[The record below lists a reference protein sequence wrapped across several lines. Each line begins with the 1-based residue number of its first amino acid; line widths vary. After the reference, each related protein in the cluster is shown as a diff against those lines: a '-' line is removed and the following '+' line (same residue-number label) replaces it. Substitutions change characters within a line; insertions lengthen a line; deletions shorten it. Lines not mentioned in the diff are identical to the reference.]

1 MGLST
6 SRCHWFQVRAEAL
19 FLATMLAGATTTA
32 DAATAGQPLALVAEA
47 APSPGTADGQELYLE
62 VTLNQTGSGGLARFL
77 LRDGK
82 LLASVETLRQI
93 GFGLPGRNPE
103 EIVAL
108 ESLPGLMVRY
118 DAALQRVSLEAP
130 LSLLSLE
137 TTVLNAPVGASAPAS
152 ASPGALLN
160 YDLYASHQSDASN
173 LTATAELRV
182 FGVGAGVFSNTA
194 VTRAYRIDDGNGR
207 DDGWRGETVRL
218 DSSWQLSFP
227 ESATS
232 LTVGDT
238 FSGFLNWTR
247 AVRLGGVQIGRNFS
261 LQPYRITTPLPAFL
275 GEVAV
280 PSAVDLYV
288 NGIRQYSGEV
298 PAGPFQLATV
308 PGVSGMGNA
317 QIVVTDAFGRVRTLD
332 FPFYATQQLLAKGLS
347 DWSLSVGMVRED
359 YGLRSFSYA
368 NDPVASGNLRYGV
381 SDRFTVET
389 HAEGGGGLVNAGA
402 GGLWIMGRAGV
413 ISAAHARSTLDGLRG
428 SQTAIGYNWNGGR
441 FNFSIDSQRTRDEY
455 RDIASLYGPLPARI
469 SERGLA
475 GMTLRR
481 YGNLSLSYLRLQYP
495 ETEMSRY
502 VGAYWSQSF
511 ASGWSANLSF
521 NQNPDRRSDR
531 SLYLSVSVALDRDRQ
546 LNTSL
551 QRNGDRTNGIV
562 DISRPVPGDGDHG
575 GYGWRLQARDGDD
588 GAGGLAEVGWFNN
601 AGRYGTGVAS
611 YGSESYGYASAS
623 GSLVWM
629 GGHPFAARN
638 IGDAFAVV
646 STDGIA
652 GVPVKLENRPIGHTD
667 ARGMLLVTPLQSWQ
681 RNKLSIDP
689 MDLPAN
695 LRIDQVELLA
705 TPRQRSGTRVRF
717 GITPVRAATVV
728 LHDASGE
735 PLPLGS
741 SVAVN
746 GAADA
751 ASSVGYDGEVYLDAL
766 DTRNLLRVRTPEGA
780 CVASFDYP
788 AIDNDIPRI
797 GPLLCNQEPSP

>member
-1 MGLST
+1 
-6 SRCHWFQVRAEAL
+6 L
-19 FLATMLAGATTTA
+19 FLATVLAAGTITA
-32 DAATAGQPLALVAEA
+32 PKAVAAGEQFAFPADTV
-47 APSPGTADGQELYLE
+47 PSPVPANGEELYLE
-62 VTLNQTGSGGLARFL
+62 VTLNQTGSGRLAPFL

-82 LLASVETLRQI
+82 LLAGVEALRQL

-108 ESLPGLMVRY
+108 EDLPGLVVRY

-137 TTVLNAPVGASAPAS
+137 TTVLNVPSGANAKAS

-160 YDLYASHQSDASN
+160 YDLYGSHQGNASN
-173 LTATAELRV
+173 LTATAELRI
-182 FGVGAGVFSNTA
+182 FGIGSGIFSNTA
-194 VTRAYRIDDGNGR
+194 VTRTYRIDDGSGR

-218 DSSWQLSFP
+218 DSNWQLSFP

-247 AVRLGGVQIGRNFS
+247 AVRLGGLQIGRNFS

-288 NGIRQYSGEV
+288 NGVRQYSGEV

-308 PGVSGMGNA
+308 PGITGMGNA
-317 QIVVTDAFGRVRTLD
+317 QIVVTDAFGRIRTLD

-347 DWSLSVGMVRED
+347 DWSLSAGVVREN

-368 NDPVASGNLRYGV
+368 SDPVASGNLRYGV

-389 HAEGGGGLVNAGA
+389 HAEGGGGLINGGA
-402 GGLWIMGRAGV
+402 GGLWILGRAGV
-413 ISAAHARSTLDGLRG
+413 LSASHARSTLDDLRG
-428 SQTAIGYNWNGGR
+428 SQTAVGYNWNSGR
-441 FNFSIDSQRTRDEY
+441 FNFSIDSQRTHGEY
-455 RDIASLYGPLPARI
+455 RDIASLYGPLPASI

-475 GMTLRR
+475 GVTLPQF
-481 YGNLSLSYLRLQYP
+481 GNLSLSYIRLQYP

-531 SLYLSVSVALDRDRQ
+531 SLYLSVAVALDSDRQ

-551 QRNGDRTNGIV
+551 QRNGDRSNGVV
-562 DISRPVPGDGDHG
+562 DISRPVPGDGERG
-575 GYGWRLQARDGDD
+575 GYGWRLQARGGDD

-601 AGRYGTGVAS
+601 AGRYGAGVAS

-629 GGHPFAARN
+629 GGHPFVARN

-652 GVPVKLENRPIGHTD
+652 GVPVKLENRLIGHTD

-695 LRIDQVELLA
+695 MRIDQVELLA

-717 GITPVRAATVV
+717 GIAPVRAATVV
-728 LHDASGE
+728 LHDASGA

-741 SVAVN
+741 TIAVN
-746 GAADA
+746 GTTEA
-751 ASSVGYDGEVYLDAL
+751 ASSIGYDGEVYLDAL
-766 DTRNLLRVRTPEGA
+766 DTRNLLRVRTPDGA

-788 AIDNDIPRI
+788 LVSNDIPRI
-797 GPLLCNQEPSP
+797 GPLICNQESPP

>member
-1 MGLST
+1 MA
-6 SRCHWFQVRAEAL
+6 AEAV
-19 FLATMLAGATTTA
+19 AA
-32 DAATAGQPLALVAEA
+32 DQELALLAEA
-47 APSPGTADGQELYLE
+47 APSADTADGQELYLE
-62 VTLNQTGSGGLARFL
+62 VTLNQTGSGRLARFL

-82 LLASVETLRQI
+82 LLASVETLRQL
-93 GFGLPGRNPE
+93 GFALPARNPE
-103 EIVAL
+103 EIVSL
-108 ESLPGLMVRY
+108 ESLPGLVVRY
-118 DAALQRVSLEAP
+118 DAALQRVSLDAP
-130 LSLLSLE
+130 LSLLALE
-137 TTVLNAPVGASAPAS
+137 TTMLNAPMRASTRAS

-160 YDLYASHQSDASN
+160 YDLYASHQSNASN
-173 LTATAELRV
+173 LTATAELRI
-182 FGVGAGVFSNTA
+182 FGIGAGVFSNTA
-194 VTRAYRIDDGNGR
+194 VTRAYRIDDGNGH

-218 DSSWQLSFP
+218 DSNWQLSFP

-317 QIVVTDAFGRVRTLD
+317 QIVVTDAFGRVRTLN

-347 DWSLSVGMVRED
+347 DWSLSAGMVRED

-381 SDRFTVET
+381 SDRFTLET

-402 GGLWIMGRAGV
+402 GGLWILGRAGV
-413 ISAAHARSTLDGLRG
+413 VSAAHARSTLDGLRG
-428 SQTAIGYNWNGGR
+428 SQTAIGYNWNSGR
-441 FNFSIDSQRTRDEY
+441 FNFSIDSQRTSDEY

-475 GMTLRR
+475 GITLRR
-481 YGNLSLSYLRLQYP
+481 LGNLSLSYLRLQYP

-531 SLYLSVSVALDRDRQ
+531 SLYLSVAVALDGDRQ

-551 QRNGDRTNGIV
+551 QRNGDRDNGTV
-562 DISRPVPGDGDHG
+562 DISRPVPGDGDRG
-575 GYGWRLQARDGDD
+575 GYGWRLQVRDGDD

-601 AGRYGTGVAS
+601 AGRYGAGVAS

-652 GVPVKLENRPIGHTD
+652 GVPVQLENRPIGYTD

-689 MDLPAN
+689 MDLPVN
-695 LRIDQVELLA
+695 MRIDQVELLA

-717 GITPVRAATVV
+717 GITPVHAATVV
-728 LHDASGE
+728 LHDTSGE

-741 SVAVN
+741 SVGVN
-746 GAADA
+746 GASDA
-751 ASSVGYDGEVYLDAL
+751 ASSIGYDGEIYLDAL
-766 DTRNLLRVRTPEGA
+766 DTHNVLRVRMPEGV
-780 CVASFDYP
+780 CVSSFDYP
-788 AIDNDIPRI
+788 AISNNIPRI
-797 GPLLCNQEPSP
+797 GPLICIKESSP

>member
-1 MGLST
+1 MA
-6 SRCHWFQVRAEAL
+6 AEAV
-19 FLATMLAGATTTA
+19 AA
-32 DAATAGQPLALVAEA
+32 DQELALLAEA
-47 APSPGTADGQELYLE
+47 APSADTADGQELYLE
-62 VTLNQTGSGGLARFL
+62 VTLNQTGSGRLARFL

-82 LLASVETLRQI
+82 LLASVETLRQL
-93 GFGLPGRNPE
+93 GFALPARNPE
-103 EIVAL
+103 EIVSL
-108 ESLPGLMVRY
+108 ESLPGLVVRY
-118 DAALQRVSLEAP
+118 DAALQRVSLDAP

-137 TTVLNAPVGASAPAS
+137 TTMLNAPMRASTRAS

-160 YDLYASHQSDASN
+160 YDLYASHQSNASN
-173 LTATAELRV
+173 LTATAELRI
-182 FGVGAGVFSNTA
+182 FGIGAGVFSNTA
-194 VTRAYRIDDGNGR
+194 VTRAYRIDDGNGH

-218 DSSWQLSFP
+218 DSNWQLSFP

-317 QIVVTDAFGRVRTLD
+317 QIVVTDAFGRVRTLN

-347 DWSLSVGMVRED
+347 DWSLSAGMVRED

-381 SDRFTVET
+381 SDRFTLET

-402 GGLWIMGRAGV
+402 GGLWILGRAGV
-413 ISAAHARSTLDGLRG
+413 VSAAHARSTLDGLRG
-428 SQTAIGYNWNGGR
+428 SQTAIGYNWNSGR
-441 FNFSIDSQRTRDEY
+441 FNFSIDSQRTSDEY

-475 GMTLRR
+475 GITLRR
-481 YGNLSLSYLRLQYP
+481 LGNLSLSYLRLQYP

-531 SLYLSVSVALDRDRQ
+531 SLYLSVAVALDGDRQ

-551 QRNGDRTNGIV
+551 QRNGDRDNGTV
-562 DISRPVPGDGDHG
+562 DISRPVPGDGDRG
-575 GYGWRLQARDGDD
+575 GYGWRLQVRDGDD

-601 AGRYGTGVAS
+601 AGRYGAGVAS

-652 GVPVKLENRPIGHTD
+652 GVPVQLENRPIGYTD

-695 LRIDQVELLA
+695 MRIDQVELLA

-717 GITPVRAATVV
+717 GITPVHAATVV
-728 LHDASGE
+728 LHDTSGE

-741 SVAVN
+741 SVGVN
-746 GAADA
+746 GASDA
-751 ASSVGYDGEVYLDAL
+751 ASSIGYDGEIYLDAL
-766 DTRNLLRVRTPEGA
+766 DTHNLLRVRTPEGVCA
-780 CVASFDYP
+780 ASFDYP
-788 AIDNDIPRI
+788 AINNDIPRI
-797 GPLLCNQEPSP
+797 GPLTCIKEPSP

>member
-1 MGLST
+1 MGLSN
-6 SRCHWFQVRAEAL
+6 SRCHWFRVRTDAL
-19 FLATMLAGATTTA
+19 FLATLLAGAAIAA
-32 DAATAGQPLALVAEA
+32 DAAPADQDLGLPAET
-47 APSPGTADGQELYLE
+47 APSPGAANGQELYLE
-62 VTLNQTGSGGLARFL
+62 VTLNQTDSGRLARFL
-77 LRDGK
+77 LREGK

-93 GFGLPGRNPE
+93 GFGLPERNPE
-103 EIVAL
+103 ELVTL
-108 ESLPGLMVRY
+108 ENLPGLMVRY

-130 LSLLSLE
+130 LALLSLE
-137 TTVLNAPVGASAPAS
+137 TTMLNAPAGVGAQAG

-160 YDLYASHQSDASN
+160 YDLYASHQSNASN
-173 LTATAELRV
+173 LTATAEMRV
-182 FGVGAGVFSNTA
+182 FGFGAGVFSNTA
-194 VTRAYRIDDGNGR
+194 VTRAYRIATGEGHDE
-207 DDGWRGETVRL
+207 GWRGETVRL

-238 FSGFLNWTR
+238 FSGFLSWTR
-247 AVRLGGVQIGRNFS
+247 AVRLGGMQIGRNFS

-275 GEVAV
+275 GEVTV
-280 PSAVDLYV
+280 PSAIDLYV

-347 DWSLSVGMVRED
+347 DWSLSAGVVRED

-368 NDPVASGNLRYGV
+368 NDPVASANLRYGI

-389 HAEGGGGLVNAGA
+389 HAEGGGGLVNAGV
-402 GGLWIMGRAGV
+402 GGLWILGRAGV
-413 ISAAHARSTLDGLRG
+413 ISAAHARSTYDGQRG
-428 SQTAIGYNWNGGR
+428 SHTAIGYNWNGGR
-441 FNFSIDSQRTRDEY
+441 FNFSIDSQRTRDGY

-502 VGAYWSQSF
+502 FGAYWSQSF

-531 SLYLSVSVALDRDRQ
+531 SLYLSVSVALDGDRQ

-601 AGRYGTGVAS
+601 AGRYGAGVAS

-652 GVPVKLENRPIGHTD
+652 GVPVKLENRPIGRTD
-667 ARGMLLVTPLQSWQ
+667 DRGMLLVTPLQSWQ
-681 RNKLSIDP
+681 RNRLSIDP
-689 MDLPAN
+689 MDLPVN

-728 LHDASGE
+728 LHDASGR

-741 SVAVN
+741 SVGVN
-746 GAADA
+746 GAADPA
-751 ASSVGYDGEVYLDAL
+751 GSVGYDGEVYLDAL
-766 DTRNLLRVRTPEGA
+766 DTHNLLRVRTPEGICA
-780 CVASFDYP
+780 ASFDYP
-788 AIDNDIPRI
+788 VIDNDIPRI
-797 GPLLCNQEPSP
+797 GPLICNQEPSP